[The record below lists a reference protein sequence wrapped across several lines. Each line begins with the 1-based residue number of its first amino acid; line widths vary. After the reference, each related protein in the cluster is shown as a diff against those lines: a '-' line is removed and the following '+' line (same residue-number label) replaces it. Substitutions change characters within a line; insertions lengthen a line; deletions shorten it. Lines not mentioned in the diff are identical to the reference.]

1 MSNVIYPIS
10 LIREINIERMD
21 RTLSDEFDDGSTNVR
36 RYWDAQEFKRRLTL
50 VHGHL
55 TPQEFRYLRSFNSQ
69 REGRYDSFWFRDNIH
84 RGGNMKVRFASPLPA
99 PWSGGARQIQVSLEE
114 VAPIRA
120 LPEFD
125 ELATAAGTTPFAW
138 YDANRELY
146 LSHMGTVVSNAS
158 NYDVMENYHLPW
170 GGTGF
175 SLGDSA
181 AQYQHYDGNAA
192 SIMISSGNVSQ
203 LSTTQPACTLF
214 AIVRHTTISAQRV
227 IGMVGGLTGTDGLGI
242 KISASNYYEP
252 WLGGSESYTNAKSL
266 NSAIDTWRSVAVV
279 WTGASNTVTLYV
291 NGASIGADSVARSY
305 AAGKIALHS
314 SVAGTFANN
323 GDTGHFIAIAGAL
336 TLAQVKAV
344 HNLLG
349 YQYGLAT
356 VA

>member
-1 MSNVIYPIS
+1 MSDVIYPIS
-10 LIREINIERMD
+10 LIQQIDIQRMD
-21 RTLSDEFDDGSTNVR
+21 RTLVDEFEDGSTNTR
-36 RYWDAQEFKRRLTL
+36 RYWAAQEFKRRLM
-50 VHGHL
+50 VSHGHL
-55 TPQEFRYLRSFNSQ
+55 TPQEFRYLRSFNSARSGQ
-69 REGRYDSFWFRDNIH
+69 YDSFWFRDNIH
-84 RGGNMKVRFASPLPA
+84 RGGNIKARFASPLPA
-99 PWSGGARQIQVSLEE
+99 PWAAGAREIRVALDE

-146 LSHMGTVVSNAS
+146 LSHMGSVTSNVS

-175 SLGDSA
+175 SLGGYAS
-181 AQYQHYDGNAA
+181 QYQYYAGNAA
-192 SIMISSGNVSQ
+192 SNMISAGNVSQ

-214 AIVRHTTISAQRV
+214 AIVRHTTIAAQRV

-279 WTGASNTVTLYV
+279 WTGASNSVTLYV
-291 NGASIGADSVARSY
+291 NGASIGTDSIARSY
-305 AAGKIALHS
+305 AAGKIAVHS

-323 GDTGHFIAIAGAL
+323 GDTGHFIAVAGAL

-356 VA
+356 V